1 MRFGA
6 IHRDFAPANYIGLLM
21 NSFIVYFLWRYT
33 ILVNMRL
40 KLHENPSNHD
50 RRAALFS
57 NVHALSGSVFLL
69 IFLAG
74 PINQYA
80 VPMPG
85 EPDSLPAYP
94 ASNPYIPF
102 GNWAWHTVAFFFFV
116 LASYFAYVF
125 TYMESKYGSVRT
137 QIHPLTNLYTNVL
150 HIANLFMIIVYGVQG
165 LTSAYGPY
173 GSNNKNAEACYDSV
187 IPYSFSTLF
196 IASSPYCSFLPGQ
209 VVIVANWFWFFTFT
223 AAPYFIPPE
232 LPITESYEIGELGP
246 GEAGGGIEMQ

>member
-1 MRFGA
+1 
-6 IHRDFAPANYIGLLM
+6 M

-40 KLHENPSNHD
+40 KLRENPSIHD
-50 RRAALFS
+50 RRAARWS

-85 EPDSLPAYP
+85 EPDPLPAYP
-94 ASNPYIPF
+94 ASNPAIPF
-102 GNWAWHTVAFFFFV
+102 GNWAWHTAAFFFFV

-137 QIHPLTNLYTNVL
+137 RFSSLTNLYIYVL
-150 HIANLFMIIVYGVQG
+150 TIANAFMIIVYVIQGVA
-165 LTSAYGPY
+165 SAYGPY
-173 GSNNKNAEACYDSV
+173 GSNNPNAEACNEAV
-187 IPYSFSTLF
+187 IPSLWTLV
-196 IASSPYCSFLPGQ
+196 IASSPYCSKLPGQ
-209 VVIVANWFWFFTFT
+209 VVIVANWFWFFVFIV
-223 AAPYFIPPE
+223 APYFIPPE

-246 GEAGGGIEMQ
+246 GEAAGGIEMQ